1 MYRFFAA
8 VTYGAI
14 IVPILQ
20 EFNPGDV
27 QHIVN
32 HSDSVL
38 LFTSDQI
45 WENIEMD
52 KLKQLR
58 AAISLT
64 DFGCLAQRDGE
75 EIEKCLRGMTR
86 RFKAAYPS
94 GFSRKDVKY
103 AELENSKV
111 SLINYTSGTTGFS
124 KGVMLTGNNLAGNVV
139 FGIRSKLHYRE
150 SKCLSFLPLAHAYG
164 CAFDLLVPLAV
175 GSHITLLGKIP
186 SPKILLKA
194 MSEVKPNLVICVPLI
209 LEKIYKKMIQP
220 MLSKGAMKLALSIPI
235 LDHQIYNQVRKK
247 LVDAFG
253 GRFEEVIV
261 GGAPLNREVED
272 FLRKIKFRL
281 QWVME

>member
-1 MYRFFAA
+1 MIEENFIKIYERSFKENWELPALTDYNEQKTYTYQEVAKEIARLHLLFRHCKIRRGDKIALVGKNTPRWCIAFFAA

-124 KGVMLTGNNLAGNVV
+124 K
-139 FGIRSKLHYRE
+139 E
-150 SKCLSFLPLAHAYG
+150 
-164 CAFDLLVPLAV
+164 
-175 GSHITLLGKIP
+175 
-186 SPKILLKA
+186 
-194 MSEVKPNLVICVPLI
+194 
-209 LEKIYKKMIQP
+209 
-220 MLSKGAMKLALSIPI
+220 
-235 LDHQIYNQVRKK
+235 
-247 LVDAFG
+247 
-253 GRFEEVIV
+253 
-261 GGAPLNREVED
+261 
-272 FLRKIKFRL
+272 
-281 QWVME
+281 